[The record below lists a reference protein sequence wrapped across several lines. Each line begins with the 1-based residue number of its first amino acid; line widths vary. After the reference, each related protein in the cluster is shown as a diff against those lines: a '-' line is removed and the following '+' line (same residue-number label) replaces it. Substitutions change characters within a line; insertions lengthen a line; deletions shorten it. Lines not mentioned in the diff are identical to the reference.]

1 MTIQVRPLPTEGQP
15 KDFSGAVGSFRMR
28 AELLTKSPKT
38 NESVTIRLT
47 LEGTGNLKQVI
58 SPTIAFPQDF
68 EVYDPKET
76 YEEKVYR
83 LPRSMA
89 RRSSNTSPSLVV
101 LAR

>member
-28 AELLTKSPKT
+28 AELLTKTPKT

-47 LEGTGNLKQVI
+47 LEGPGNLKQVI
-58 SPTIAFPQDF
+58 SPAIAFPQDF
-68 EVYDPKET
+68 EVYDRRRPM
-76 YEEKVYR
+76 R
-83 LPRSMA
+83 RRSPLPRSMA